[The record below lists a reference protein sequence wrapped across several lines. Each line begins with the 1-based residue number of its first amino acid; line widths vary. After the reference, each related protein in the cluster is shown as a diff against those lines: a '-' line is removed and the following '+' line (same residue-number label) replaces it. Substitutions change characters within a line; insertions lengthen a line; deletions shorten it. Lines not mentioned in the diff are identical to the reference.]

1 MDGNQENQKT
11 KENVNENT
19 EEKNKSFDEMLEN
32 KEYKSAYDKKV
43 NDLLERKKQE
53 WQSEWSKT
61 AENEKKE
68 AERLAKMSEQE
79 RLEEQTKQLA
89 EREAML
95 NRRELVYQ
103 TKELLA
109 KENLP
114 LEFAENLV
122 TPDATAEVI
131 KANIDS
137 FKTKFNEAVSLQV
150 KQSLAGTTPKRA
162 DEKEKPKQYNGIL

>member
-1 MDGNQENQKT
+1 MEENLNEGNGQ
-11 KENVNENT
+11 NENT
-19 EEKNKSFDEMLEN
+19 EDNDRPLTLDEILED
-32 KEYKSAYDKKV
+32 KDYKSEFDKKV
-43 NDLLERKKQE
+43 ENLRTK

-79 RLEEQTKQLA
+79 KLEERTRQLK

-122 TPDATAEVI
+122 TPNATAEAI

-137 FKTKFNEAVSLQV
+137 FKTKFNEAVSFQV

-162 DEKEKPKQYNGIL
+162 EEKEKAKQYNGIL

>member
-1 MDGNQENQKT
+1 MDGNQENQNT

-19 EEKNKSFDEMLEN
+19 EESYVTFDEILTDAD
-32 KEYKSAYDKKV
+32 YKSAYDKKV

-61 AENEKKE
+61 AESEKKE

-79 RLEEQTKQLA
+79 RLEEQTKQLKA
-89 EREAML
+89 REAML

-122 TPDATAEVI
+122 TADATAEEI

-137 FKTKFNEAVSLQV
+137 FKAKFNEAVSFQV
-150 KQSLAGTTPKRA
+150 KQSLAGITPKRA
-162 DEKEKPKQYNGIL
+162 DAKEIPKQYNGIL